1 VTAVQR
7 VRAFTSTVN
16 FSITLWLLLSRS
28 PTTFPVVKSMLGP
41 LTTTVTL
48 SVAYLWLR
56 SLLARSGTILV
67 LAEHRPISP
76 VRSRVGG

>member
-1 VTAVQR
+1 
-7 VRAFTSTVN
+7 
-16 FSITLWLLLSRS
+16 
-28 PTTFPVVKSMLGP
+28 MLGP

-76 VRSRVGG
+76 IRSRVGG